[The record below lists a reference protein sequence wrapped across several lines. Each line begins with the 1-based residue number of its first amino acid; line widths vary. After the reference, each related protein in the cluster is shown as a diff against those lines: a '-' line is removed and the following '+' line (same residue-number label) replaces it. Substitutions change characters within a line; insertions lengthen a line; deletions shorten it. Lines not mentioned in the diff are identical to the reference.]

1 MDTCDQNALDE
12 RTPFIERKTVNK
24 YNQVNTFQT
33 ESMGE
38 SRTAGQYSKCR
49 GRRSPHDGAF
59 WKTRA
64 GGV

>member
-1 MDTCDQNALDE
+1 MDMCDQNALDE
-12 RTPFIERKTVNK
+12 RIPFIERKTVNK

-49 GRRSPHDGAF
+49 GQKKFP
-59 WKTRA
+59 
-64 GGV
+64 